1 MKSFRQIMLAIC
13 AILIA
18 SAFAGC
24 GADTDSPDE
33 RPALDKIEYT
43 NLNDS
48 VSQKLLEDMLSG
60 AGVSGNRIQ
69 GFFNRVDS
77 FNESVREEWLTAG
90 FEKAKLLDTKYDPYE
105 MQDAW
110 MAKNGNFPGY
120 NCRITAMELFGDF
133 LSAGDSTPVD
143 AAGEDV
149 LFMDEE
155 TLRTDPEAL
164 GGSSLTDFRALYSA
178 MRAEDTTDVQRH
190 VQAVQEEWKSR
201 GISFRENERIR
212 LITVFFHD
220 KPTEEESI
228 LFVGHV
234 GVLLTADDG
243 TLYFVE
249 KVAFQEPY
257 RLLRFADR
265 TELSDYLMGKYDV
278 SWGQSTARPFIMEN
292 DELMEGWR
300 PNPDSA
306 DAAYH

>member
-1 MKSFRQIMLAIC
+1 
-13 AILIA
+13 
-18 SAFAGC
+18 
-24 GADTDSPDE
+24 
-33 RPALDKIEYT
+33 
-43 NLNDS
+43 
-48 VSQKLLEDMLSG
+48 
-60 AGVSGNRIQ
+60 
-69 GFFNRVDS
+69 
-77 FNESVREEWLTAG
+77 
-90 FEKAKLLDTKYDPYE
+90 
-105 MQDAW
+105 
-110 MAKNGNFPGY
+110 
-120 NCRITAMELFGDF
+120 
-133 LSAGDSTPVD
+133 
-143 AAGEDV
+143 
-149 LFMDEE
+149 
-155 TLRTDPEAL
+155 
-164 GGSSLTDFRALYSA
+164 
-178 MRAEDTTDVQRH
+178 MRAENTTDVQHH

-234 GVLLTADDG
+234 GVLQTADDG

>member
-13 AILIA
+13 VILIA

-77 FNESVREEWLTAG
+77 FNESVR
-90 FEKAKLLDTKYDPYE
+90 
-105 MQDAW
+105 
-110 MAKNGNFPGY
+110 
-120 NCRITAMELFGDF
+120 
-133 LSAGDSTPVD
+133 
-143 AAGEDV
+143 
-149 LFMDEE
+149 
-155 TLRTDPEAL
+155 
-164 GGSSLTDFRALYSA
+164 
-178 MRAEDTTDVQRH
+178 
-190 VQAVQEEWKSR
+190 EEWKSR